1 MAKPVFVRD
10 QARGDQAGVHDQALI
25 DKVLSRQPQTTAVVT
40 GASRGFGS
48 AIAAALVERGHRV
61 VGVAR
66 TAEALADVHRE
77 LGAAF
82 TPVVADATDAA
93 TARTVIEQHE
103 PTLLVLNAGAT
114 PVTGPVQ
121 EQSWESF
128 SRNWQ
133 VDTQHAF
140 HWIRAALRH
149 PLAPGSLV
157 VAMSSGAALR
167 GSPLSGGY
175 AGAKAMIRFLA
186 SYAADESQRAGLG
199 IHFATVLPQ
208 LTPAT
213 ELGAAGVAAYAQR
226 QGIKTATFAA
236 ALEPLLTPAI
246 VGAEIARL
254 CGDTGNQDE
263 LAVYEL
269 TGHGLHALA

>member
-1 MAKPVFVRD
+1 MSSS
-10 QARGDQAGVHDQALI
+10 Q
-25 DKVLSRQPQTTAVVT
+25 QPQTTAVVT
-40 GASRGFGS
+40 GASRGFGLG
-48 AIAAALVERGHRV
+48 IAAALIDRGHRV

-66 TAEALADVHRE
+66 TAEALADLRRE
-77 LGAAF
+77 LGVAF
-82 TPVVADATDAA
+82 IPVVADAADAE
-93 TARTVIEQHE
+93 TARILIEQYQ

-114 PVTGPVQ
+114 PVTGTVH

-128 SRNWQ
+128 SRNWH

-140 HWIRAALRH
+140 HWIRAALRQ
-149 PLAPGSLV
+149 PLAPDSLV

-186 SYAADESQRAGLG
+186 SYAADESRRAALG
-199 IHFATVLPQ
+199 IRFATVLPQ

-226 QGIKTATFAA
+226 QGIDIATFAT
-236 ALEPLLTPAI
+236 ALEPLLTPAT

-254 CGDTGNQDE
+254 CQDTGNRDE
-263 LAVYEL
+263 HRVYEL
-269 TGHGLHALA
+269 TGHGLHAMA

>member
-1 MAKPVFVRD
+1 MSS
-10 QARGDQAGVHDQALI
+10 
-25 DKVLSRQPQTTAVVT
+25 SRQSQTTAVVT
-40 GASRGFGS
+40 GAGRGFGS
-48 AIAAALVERGHRV
+48 AIAAALIDQGHQV

-66 TAEALADVHRE
+66 TADALADVHRR

-82 TPVVADATDAA
+82 VPVVADATDAE
-93 TARTVIEQHE
+93 TARTLIEQHQ

-114 PVTGPVQ
+114 PAIGPVH

-149 PLAPGSLV
+149 PLMPGSLV
-157 VAMSSGAALR
+157 VAISSGAALR

-175 AGAKAMIRFLA
+175 SGAKAMIRFLA
-186 SYAADESQRAGLG
+186 GYAADESRRAQLG
-199 IHFATVLPQ
+199 IGFATVLPQ

-226 QGIKTATFAA
+226 QGIDTDTFAA
-236 ALEPLLTPAI
+236 ALQPLLTPAI
-246 VGAEIARL
+246 VGAVIARL
-254 CGDTGNQDE
+254 CQDTDNQDE
-263 LAVYEL
+263 HREYQL
-269 TGHGLHALA
+269 TGHGLHAMA

>member
-1 MAKPVFVRD
+1 MNS
-10 QARGDQAGVHDQALI
+10 
-25 DKVLSRQPQTTAVVT
+25 SRQSQTTAVVT
-40 GASRGFGS
+40 GAGRGFGS
-48 AIAAALVERGHRV
+48 AIAAALIDQGHQV

-66 TAEALADVHRE
+66 TADALGDVLRR

-82 TPVVADATDAA
+82 VPVVADATDAE
-93 TARTVIEQHE
+93 TARTLIEQHQ

-114 PVTGPVQ
+114 PAMGPVH

-149 PLAPGSLV
+149 PLTPGSLV
-157 VAMSSGAALR
+157 VAISSGAALR
-167 GSPLSGGY
+167 GSFLSGGY

-186 SYAADESQRAGLG
+186 SYAADESRRAGLG
-199 IHFATVLPQ
+199 IRFATVLPQ

-213 ELGAAGVAAYAQR
+213 DLGAAGVAAYAER
-226 QGIKTATFAA
+226 QGIDTATFTA

-254 CGDTGNQDE
+254 CGDTGNRDE
-263 LAVYEL
+263 LEEYQL

>member
-1 MAKPVFVRD
+1 MMSSSQQPV
-10 QARGDQAGVHDQALI
+10 
-25 DKVLSRQPQTTAVVT
+25 TTAVVT
-40 GASRGFGS
+40 GASRGFGA
-48 AIAAALVERGHRV
+48 AIADALVDRGHRV

-66 TAEALADVHRE
+66 TAEALADLRRE
-77 LGAAF
+77 LGARFVPA
-82 TPVVADATDAA
+82 VADATDAE
-93 TARTVIEQHE
+93 TARTLIEQHQ

-114 PVTGPVQ
+114 PAASPVH
-121 EQSWESF
+121 EQSWDSF

-149 PLAPGSLV
+149 PLPPDSLV
-157 VAMSSGAALR
+157 VAMSSSAALR

-186 SYAADESQRAGLG
+186 SYAADESRRAALG
-199 IHFATVLPQ
+199 IRFATVLPQ
-208 LTPAT
+208 ITPAT
-213 ELGAAGVAAYAQR
+213 ELGAAGVAAYAER
-226 QGIKTATFAA
+226 QGVNTATFAA

-254 CGDTGNQDE
+254 CEDAGNRDE
-263 LAVYEL
+263 PREYQLN
-269 TGHGLHALA
+269 GHGLHALA

>member
-10 QARGDQAGVHDQALI
+10 QARGDQAGVRDQALI
-25 DKVLSRQPQTTAVVT
+25 DEVKSQQPTTAVVT

-48 AIAAALVERGHRV
+48 AIAAALIDHGHQV

-82 TPVVADATDAA
+82 IPVVADATGAE
-93 TARTVIEQHE
+93 TARTLIEQHQ

-121 EQSWESF
+121 DQSWESF

-149 PLAPGSLV
+149 PLTPGSLV

-186 SYAADESQRAGLG
+186 SYAADESRRAGLG
-199 IHFATVLPQ
+199 IRFATVLPQ

-213 ELGAAGVAAYAQR
+213 ELGAAGVAAYAAR
-226 QGIKTATFAA
+226 QGIDTATFTA

-246 VGAEIARL
+246 VGSEIARL

-263 LAVYEL
+263 LGVYEL
-269 TGHGLHALA
+269 TGQGLHALA

>member
-1 MAKPVFVRD
+1 MTGTSSP
-10 QARGDQAGVHDQALI
+10 QQ
-25 DKVLSRQPQTTAVVT
+25 QTTAIVT
-40 GASRGFGS
+40 GASRGFG
-48 AIAAALVERGHRV
+48 AAVAAALIDQGYQV

-66 TAEALADVHRE
+66 TADALIDLRKE

-82 TPVVADATDAA
+82 IPVVADATDAE
-93 TARTVIEQHE
+93 TARTLIERHR

-114 PVTGPVQ
+114 PATGPVH

-128 SRNWQ
+128 SRNWN

-140 HWIRAALRH
+140 HWIRAALRL
-149 PLAPGSLV
+149 PLAPDSLV

-175 AGAKAMIRFLA
+175 AGAKAMIRFLV
-186 SYAADESQRAGLG
+186 SYAADESRRAALG
-199 IHFATVLPQ
+199 IRFATVLPQ
-208 LTPAT
+208 ITPAT
-213 ELGAAGVAAYAQR
+213 ALGAVGVAAYAER
-226 QGIKTATFAA
+226 QGIDTATFAA
-236 ALEPLLTPAI
+236 ALEPLLTPTI

-254 CGDTGNQDE
+254 CVDADNRDE
-263 LAVYEL
+263 LGEYQL